1 MRSAI
6 IAAILLPA
14 TAGADSCRAMGR
26 ALIAGTGCRTRQ
38 QAIQRIFR
46 KLPDVEDVTILPRRA
61 APTDNH
67 RYFIIESKGSP
78 PTKETLIKALG
89 HRARFYE
96 VLAVEPLPLKKEK

>member
-6 IAAILLPA
+6 IAAMLLPA
-14 TAGADSCRAMGR
+14 TAGADSCR

-46 KLPDVEDVTILPRRA
+46 KLPDVEDVTILPRRY

-67 RYFIIESKGSP
+67 RYFVIESKGSP
-78 PTKETLIKALG
+78 PTKEALIKALG
-89 HRARFYE
+89 QRAQFYE
-96 VLAVEPLPLKKEK
+96 VLAVEPLPLSRET